1 LVIIEDISFTA
12 PIRSVKSIMFI
23 PTWAISRTT
32 LTKAQPI
39 IILTTTSHRARTR
52 KGKERKVSPV
62 ATSMGLSRTK
72 RLERQSRERDRV

>member
-1 LVIIEDISFTA
+1 LVIIEGIPFTA
-12 PIRSVKSIMFI
+12 PIRFVKSIMFI
-23 PTWAISRTT
+23 PTWAISRAT
-32 LTKAQPI
+32 LTKAQS

-52 KGKERKVSPV
+52 RGKERKVSPV